1 MVAAAA
7 SYLIHGLLSMITN
20 VYDMLYTHAD
30 DASLQR
36 AEMVG
41 TMMEKV
47 GYVSLSASRVSV

>member
-20 VYDMLYTHAD
+20 VYDMLYAHAD

-36 AEMVG
+36 AGMME
-41 TMMEKV
+41 TTMEKV
-47 GYVSLSASRVSV
+47 GYVSLSASRISA